1 MNTRQRAQPT
11 GTNRPTQT
19 HPHPPHTHGQAHRQD
34 PTDKREG
41 AKHQGDT
48 PRPLYGPQPTHP
60 PQHNNHHTTTP
71 QQQPHNNTTTTTTT
85 RQPPHAPH
93 HRPLGGHSGEDT
105 PGPIPNPEA
114 KTPSANGTAPNQTR
128 KSRTPPRPHK
138 RWLAP
143 RTQIRGAG
151 HLSLPVL
158 SHPEVALN
166 RSSAVRCPGATGR
179 PTGRPTK
186 WLTGYLI
193 GRPDARHSAR
203 IAPWAFRPCMAPSE
217 CVTIAT

>member
-19 HPHPPHTHGQAHRQD
+19 HPHTPPHTHG
-34 PTDKREG
+34 
-41 AKHQGDT
+41 
-48 PRPLYGPQPTHP
+48 PRPYGQKGGDQTPGKHTASTIRPTTNP
-60 PQHNNHHTTTP
+60 PTTTH
-71 QQQPHNNTTTTTTT
+71 QPPHNTTTTTTT
-85 RQPPHAPH
+85 TPQPQQPRQPRHAPH

-138 RWLAP
+138 RWLVP
-143 RTQIRGAG
+143 RTQIRGAS

>member
-19 HPHPPHTHGQAHRQD
+19 HPHTPPTPTGQD

-41 AKHQGDT
+41 TKHQGNT

-60 PQHNNHHTTTP
+60 PQPTNHHTT
-71 QQQPHNNTTTTTTT
+71 QQQP
-85 RQPPHAPH
+85 RQPRHAPH

-138 RWLAP
+138 RWLVP
-143 RTQIRGAG
+143 RTQIRGAS

>member
-19 HPHPPHTHGQAHRQD
+19 HPHPPHPRAKTLRTKGRGQTPGKHTASTIRPTTNPPTTTHQ
-34 PTDKREG
+34 P
-41 AKHQGDT
+41 
-48 PRPLYGPQPTHP
+48 PQPH
-60 PQHNNHHTTTP
+60 HNNHTTTP
-71 QQQPHNNTTTTTTT
+71 HHNHTTTTP
-85 RQPPHAPH
+85 QHAPH

-138 RWLAP
+138 RWLVP
-143 RTQIRGAG
+143 RTQIRGAS

>member
-19 HPHPPHTHGQAHRQD
+19 HPHPPHTHGPR
-34 PTDKREG
+34 PTNTREG
-41 AKHQGDT
+41 TKHQGNT

-60 PQHNNHHTTTP
+60 PQPPHNTTP
-71 QQQPHNNTTTTTTT
+71 QQQPP
-85 RQPPHAPH
+85 QQPHAPH

-143 RTQIRGAG
+143 RTQIRGAS

-166 RSSAVRCPGATGR
+166 RSSAVRCPGA
-179 PTGRPTK
+179 TGRPTK

>member
-19 HPHPPHTHGQAHRQD
+19 HPHPPTPTGQD
-34 PTDKREG
+34 PQTQGRGPNTRETHRVHYT
-41 AKHQGDT
+41 AHN
-48 PRPLYGPQPTHP
+48 QPTHHNP
-60 PQHNNHHTTTP
+60 PTTTT
-71 QQQPHNNTTTTTTT
+71 QQQPPHHNHTTTTTTT
-85 RQPPHAPH
+85 PRQPPHAPH

-143 RTQIRGAG
+143 RTQIRGAS

-166 RSSAVRCPGATGR
+166 RSSAVRCPGA
-179 PTGRPTK
+179 TGRPTK

>member
-19 HPHPPHTHGQAHRQD
+19 HPHPPTPTGQD
-34 PTDKREG
+34 PQTQGRENTPG
-41 AKHQGDT
+41 KHT
-48 PRPLYGPQPTHP
+48 ASTIRPTTNPPTTTHQPP
-60 PQHNNHHTTTP
+60 HNNNNHTTTTP
-71 QQQPHNNTTTTTTT
+71 
-85 RQPPHAPH
+85 RQPRHAPH

-143 RTQIRGAG
+143 RTQIRGAS

-166 RSSAVRCPGATGR
+166 RSSAVRCPGA
-179 PTGRPTK
+179 TGRPTK